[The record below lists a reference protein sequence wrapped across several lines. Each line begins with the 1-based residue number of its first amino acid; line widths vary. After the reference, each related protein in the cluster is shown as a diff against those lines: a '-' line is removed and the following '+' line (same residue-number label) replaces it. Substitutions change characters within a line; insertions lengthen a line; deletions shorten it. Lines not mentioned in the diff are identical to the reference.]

1 MNLENLNNTEIN
13 SLASQ
18 TASTAE
24 AKTENNLLGTISKCL
39 TFAPL
44 MLEQFTGQKIP
55 QITGTMAE
63 IQQAIDH
70 LVSNLQVVLNN
81 QKTMVDNQVKIA
93 SRLANLENNANQK
106 LFTLTEQVKQ
116 MSNMK
121 LIHERER
128 KQIEYN
134 PERNIN

>member
-1 MNLENLNNTEIN
+1 MNQENLNNTEIN
-13 SLASQ
+13 SLENQ
-18 TASTAE
+18 TALTAE
-24 AKTENNLLGTISKCL
+24 TKTENNLLGTISKCL

-44 MLEQFTGQKIP
+44 MLEQFTGQKVP

-63 IQQAIDH
+63 IQQAINQ
-70 LVSNLQVVLNN
+70 LVSNLQLVLNN
-81 QKTMVDNQVKIA
+81 QKTIVDNQVKIS

-116 MSNMK
+116 ISNVK

-128 KQIEYN
+128 KQIEY
-134 PERNIN
+134 